1 MTREEAKDL
10 IEIEYDD
17 YYYCCDSNHCSVI
30 DQIYDDFESRTCE
43 NCKHAQ
49 NTTVSDMENGYLD
62 CNKLYVEGFLEQ
74 GFGCSLFERIEW
86 H

>member
-10 IEIEYDD
+10 IEMEFDD

-43 NCKHAQ
+43 NCKH
-49 NTTVSDMENGYLD
+49 Y
-62 CNKLYVEGFLEQ
+62 NKDNK
-74 GFGCSLFERIEW
+74 
-86 H
+86 